1 MIIRE
6 LTIEDGAITWQ
17 LRLQALQDNP
27 EAFGGT
33 YEETIARGFDNYIQ
47 RLRGANDSFWLGAFE
62 QEQLLGMVGFFRE
75 EGLKDRHKGF
85 IIGMYVTPEARS
97 KGAGKA
103 LLIEAI
109 AHARKIPDLDQ
120 LHLAVVVT
128 NVAARNLYRSLGFE
142 VYGIEPRALKQDGQY
157 WDEELMILK
166 LR

>member
-1 MIIRE
+1 MIVRQ
-6 LTIEDGAITWQ
+6 LTVEDGEIVWQ
-17 LRLQALQDNP
+17 LRLRALQNNP

-33 YEETIARGFDNYIQ
+33 YEETIERGFENYIQ

-62 QEQLLGMVGFFRE
+62 DTLIGMVGFFRE

-85 IIGMYVTPEARS
+85 IIGMYVTPEARG

-103 LLIEAI
+103 LLIKAI
-109 AHARKIPDLDQ
+109 ARARKLVGLDQ

-128 NVAARNLYRSLGFE
+128 NKPAITLYRSLGFE
-142 VYGIEPRALKQDGQY
+142 VYGIEPRALKKDGQY

>member
-1 MIIRE
+1 MILRQ
-6 LTIEDGAITWQ
+6 LTVEDGAITWQ
-17 LRLQALQDNP
+17 LRLRALQDNP

-47 RLRGANDSFWLGAFE
+47 RLRGINDSFWLGAFE
-62 QEQLLGMVGFFRE
+62 EQLIGMVGFFRE

-85 IIGMYVTPEARS
+85 IIGMYVTPEARG
-97 KGAGKA
+97 KGVGKA

-109 AHARKIPDLDQ
+109 AHARKIADLDQ

-128 NVAARNLYRSLGFE
+128 NEAARTLYRQLGFT
-142 VYGIEPRALKQDGQY
+142 VYGIEPRALKKDGQY